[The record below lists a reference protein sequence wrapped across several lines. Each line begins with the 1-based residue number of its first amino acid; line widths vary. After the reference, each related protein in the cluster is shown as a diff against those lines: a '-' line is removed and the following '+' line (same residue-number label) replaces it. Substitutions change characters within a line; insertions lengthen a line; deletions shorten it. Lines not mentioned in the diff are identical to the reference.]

1 VSRFLVGRLARSL
14 AIWWLIAQLAFV
26 TISRKALLDL
36 HVKYMEMRRLRILAI
51 ESPTTDPKEWMAEL
65 AARFPGALREI
76 DELPLLEI
84 DAKLAALSCATSDPT
99 QIEPWMEATSRFH
112 ELTRGV
118 LAVKRWLAGK
128 KEIAA
133 TDRAEFERIGSDLPH
148 GSDAIVW
155 RDDLEAIA
163 NPPRGK
169 VTDLVFARLARELS
183 VSADDVRR
191 LVFK

>member
-1 VSRFLVGRLARSL
+1 M
-14 AIWWLIAQLAFV
+14 AIP
-26 TISRKALLDL
+26 REALLDL

-76 DELPLLEI
+76 DELPLPEI
-84 DAKLAALSCATSDPT
+84 DAKIAALTEASSDAALVA
-99 QIEPWMEATSRFH
+99 PWMEATARFH
-112 ELTRGV
+112 ELTRGA

-128 KEIAA
+128 KEIDA
-133 TDRAEFERIGSDLPH
+133 TDRAEFERIARDVP
-148 GSDAIVW
+148 DAIAW
-155 RDDLEAIA
+155 RDDLAAIA

-169 VTDLVFARLARELS
+169 VTDLVFARIARELEMTTED
-183 VSADDVRR
+183 ARR